1 MNDHQM
7 NLKKVATQAMEE
19 AEKLTDTIDRANAE
33 RKLKP
38 LLEARK
44 SFVFILASQFAK
56 MILHREYAKF

>member
-33 RKLKP
+33 AKAQTFPAGVQVFCFHPCLAIRKNDS
-38 LLEARK
+38 A
-44 SFVFILASQFAK
+44 
-56 MILHREYAKF
+56 Y